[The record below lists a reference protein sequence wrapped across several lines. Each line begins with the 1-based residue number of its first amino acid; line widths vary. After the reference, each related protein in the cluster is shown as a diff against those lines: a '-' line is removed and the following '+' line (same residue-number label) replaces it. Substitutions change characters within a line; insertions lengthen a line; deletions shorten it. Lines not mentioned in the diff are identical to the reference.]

1 MGRGCPRV
9 CIKITR
15 EASHFSSGK
24 LGNIPGS
31 SLDDTNTTQNDRVI
45 IEHTAG
51 TLGRSLAIRVSS
63 SFQHDRIDKEYL

>member
-31 SLDDTNTTQNDRVI
+31 SLDDTNTTQNDRVM
-45 IEHTAG
+45 IELHSG
-51 TLGRSLAIRVSS
+51 SFGSISLNTCTVVVPA
-63 SFQHDRIDKEYL
+63 